1 MLVSPVFANRS
12 INSILVASEIILFS
26 FCSPSRA
33 PTSTILT
40 RLSDDVCARLAV
52 ANPLCTYSGAER
64 LHARQMDE
72 RSKDMVNYGVWRN
85 AT

>member
-1 MLVSPVFANRS
+1 MLVNPVLANRS
-12 INSILVASEIILFS
+12 INSILVASEMVFFS

-72 RSKDMVNYGVWRN
+72 RSRDMVDYDV
-85 AT
+85 

>member
-1 MLVSPVFANRS
+1 MLVNPVLANRS
-12 INSILVASEIILFS
+12 ISSILVASEMIFFS

-40 RLSDDVCARLAV
+40 RLSDDVCARPAV

-72 RSKDMVNYGVWRN
+72 RSRDMVDYDV
-85 AT
+85 

>member
-1 MLVSPVFANRS
+1 MLDNPVFANRS
-12 INSILVASEIILFS
+12 INSILVASEMVFFS

-72 RSKDMVNYGVWRN
+72 RSRDMVNYDV
-85 AT
+85 